1 MLRNVVA
8 ENVRVKTI
16 NAKKERER
24 ERRENKRRMYMQE
37 KKRERKSF
45 STVESGLC
53 ILFRPFHHSANN
65 NITIPSLHHNGII
78 IVPRIIIKTPF
89 LCPSSLS

>member
-1 MLRNVVA
+1 
-8 ENVRVKTI
+8 
-16 NAKKERER
+16 
-24 ERRENKRRMYMQE
+24 MQE

-65 NITIPSLHHNGII
+65 NITIPSLHNGII